1 MFHQVYAIHKEN
13 NTARDYIYPRYPNK
27 SVSYSTKAPAGGK
40 GAGVKLTVDE
50 LLTRVIFC
58 GKFLDAKNV
67 KEQAVEHAEVDFAD
81 ETVNLEVAAASAAS
95 SSPGP
100 GKKRKHEGEAASV

>member
-1 MFHQVYAIHKEN
+1 MRQQ
-13 NTARDYIYPRYPNK
+13 R
-27 SVSYSTKAPAGGK
+27 S
-40 GAGVKLTVDE
+40 AGVKLTVDE
-50 LLTRVIFC
+50 LLTWVIFC

-81 ETVNLEVAAASAAS
+81 ETVNLEAAAASAAS

>member
-1 MFHQVYAIHKEN
+1 MSNTVLKEN
-13 NTARDYIYPRYPNK
+13 NTSRDYIYPRYPNK

-67 KEQAVEHAEVDFAD
+67 KEQAVEHAEEDFAD
-81 ETVNLEVAAASAAS
+81 EAVELEATAAAATSAS

>member
-1 MFHQVYAIHKEN
+1 M
-13 NTARDYIYPRYPNK
+13 
-27 SVSYSTKAPAGGK
+27 
-40 GAGVKLTVDE
+40 KLTVAE

-67 KEQAVEHAEVDFAD
+67 KEQAVEHAEVDFAE
-81 ETVNLEVAAASAAS
+81 ETVELEEAAASAAS

-100 GKKRKHEGEAASV
+100 GKKRKHEEDAASV